1 MADINISLGGL
12 EVIMS
17 SDATYPDALDDL
29 SSRAKKL
36 FQETLE
42 IVEQRGFDP
51 MEIQFVS
58 HEFCPH
64 CDSEEDEEED

>member
-17 SDATYPDALDDL
+17 SDAAYPDALDDL

-42 IVEQRGFDP
+42 IVEQRGIDP

-58 HEFCPH
+58 HDYCPH
-64 CDSEEDEEED
+64 CDFDEEEED